1 MSRGRCQQ
9 DRWRSDVSRLRGQ
22 PPAVSRLCRG
32 GVARP
37 RRRRRR
43 APFGVAGCHR
53 LLVGQGLL
61 CGHRCLVGA
70 SHPPTKIPDLGVAG
84 VLGWWDGRDQ
94 WGGVPG
100 WWDGRDR
107 WGGWARWMG
116 VVGCGCRLVW
126 NRRHVR
132 EGSHDWRGRCVPG
145 CGGCVGCP
153 RYCSWLLGLIDL
165 SGGDVRGS
173 SCW

>member
-1 MSRGRCQQ
+1 MSRGRCQR

-22 PPAVSRLCRG
+22 LPVVSRLCRG

-37 RRRRRR
+37 RRRGRQ

-53 LLVGQGLL
+53 LLAGQGLL

-84 VLGWWDGRDQ
+84 VLGWWDGRD
-94 WGGVPG
+94 
-100 WWDGRDR
+100 R
-107 WGGWARWMG
+107 WGGWVLW
-116 VVGCGCRLVW
+116 VGGGCRLVW
-126 NRRHVR
+126 NRRRVH
-132 EGSHDWRGRCVPG
+132 EGSRDWREQWFPG
-145 CGGCVGCP
+145 CGGCVGCS
-153 RYCSWLLGLIDL
+153 RYCFRLLGLKDP

-173 SCW
+173 SHW

>member
-1 MSRGRCQQ
+1 MSRGRCQR
-9 DRWRSDVSRLRGQ
+9 DRWRSDVSRLRGRL
-22 PPAVSRLCRG
+22 PVVSRLCRG

-37 RRRRRR
+37 RRRGRR

-70 SHPPTKIPDLGVAG
+70 SHPPMKIPDLGVA
-84 VLGWWDGRDQ
+84 
-94 WGGVPG
+94 GVPG

-107 WGGWARWMG
+107 WGGAPGWW
-116 VVGCGCRLVW
+116 VGCGCWLVW

-132 EGSHDWRGRCVPG
+132 EGSRDWREQWVPG
-145 CGGCVGCP
+145 RGGCVGCP
-153 RYCSWLLGLIDL
+153 RYCFWLLGLIDP
-165 SGGDVRGS
+165 SGGDVLGS
-173 SCW
+173 FRW

>member
-1 MSRGRCQQ
+1 MSRGRCQR
-9 DRWRSDVSRLRGQ
+9 DRWRSDVSRLRGRL
-22 PPAVSRLCRG
+22 PVVSRLCRG

-70 SHPPTKIPDLGVAG
+70 SHPPMKIPDLGVAG
-84 VLGWWDGRDQ
+84 VLGWWDGQDQ
-94 WGGVPG
+94 
-100 WWDGRDR
+100 WDGRV
-107 WGGWARWMG
+107 WW
-116 VVGCGCRLVW
+116 VGCGCRLVW
-126 NRRHVR
+126 NRRHAH

-145 CGGCVGCP
+145 RDGCVGCP
-153 RYCSWLLGLIDL
+153 RYCFRLLELKDP

-173 SCW
+173 FRW